1 MPSVPASADSQFA
14 RTRHTLRRVSPRV
27 RPAPAGR
34 VPTTL
39 EAVDAEA
46 GLPALAVPPPPPRS
60 SRSGRGSGSSAAEL
74 RRIIGSGAADVKV

>member
-27 RPAPAGR
+27 RPAPAGQ

-39 EAVDAEA
+39 EAPGRREAWRRDPQDARA
-46 GLPALAVPPPPPRS
+46 RN
-60 SRSGRGSGSSAAEL
+60 
-74 RRIIGSGAADVKV
+74 VKVTWTVLPMGFKNDE

>member
-27 RPAPAGR
+27 RPAPAGQ

-46 GLPALAVPPPPPRS
+46 GLPALAVPRPPRS
-60 SRSGRGSGSSAAEL
+60 MAPRSSGRPGAE
-74 RRIIGSGAADVKV
+74 REGHVDGVADGVQER